1 MQPVSSPIAWQ
12 EWAKEFLAYGYS
24 EEEGRRR
31 YACFLAELVRAGNAG
46 HLPALRVVAVDIAW
60 GYHSGEGRLF
70 SSKHGAISWGR
81 GGQEREDWN
90 KYSKRYHRSHGPAR
104 WKNAGVRLDS
114 ETHPTCIILE
124 NHRGKEVARI
134 LLEE

>member
-46 HLPALRVVAVDIAW
+46 HLPALKQVAEDIAW
-60 GYHSGEGRLF
+60 WYHGRHRLF
-70 SSKHGAISWGR
+70 ASSHAAIVWGG
-81 GGQEREDWN
+81 GGQDGESREV
-90 KYSKRYHRSHGPAR
+90 YSKYYHRTYGPAK

-114 ETHPTCIILE
+114 EAQPTCIILE
-124 NHRGKEVARI
+124 NHLGKEEARI
-134 LLEE
+134 QLME